1 MRWLVWL
8 FCCLSIPLA
17 NAGLLDSL
25 KGSSEPEFL
34 RVEQAFPLTLEV
46 DDLRLVARWD
56 SEPGY
61 YLYKHRIF
69 IRQGETKLEP
79 QYLSLPGIEK
89 KDEAFGLVTAFYGE
103 LTAEFD
109 LSSLQPGPAT
119 LHHQGCADAGLCSP
133 PQTVGFTVPA
143 QQDVQQPPPVKSSP
157 AAQPS
162 STIPPSEDTAAP
174 EILQGNGSP
183 SGNNW
188 FEGRSWLTVV
198 GIFFVLGLG
207 LTFTPCVLPMVPI
220 LTSVV
225 LGQGQRTR
233 REGFLLSSTYVLGM
247 AITYA
252 AAGLTVGLLGAGA
265 NVQAWMQTP
274 WVLSVFAALF
284 VALALAM
291 FGLYELQ
298 LPSSLRNRLNELNQ
312 KQSGGQWLSVFIMGV
327 LSALVV
333 SPCVSAPL
341 AGALVYLG
349 TTGDALLGG
358 SALLALGLGMGA
370 PLIVLGT
377 TGASVLPKAGAWMN
391 QIKVLFGVLLVGV
404 ALWLISRLMPESMS
418 LALWGILA
426 LIYGIHLGA
435 LEPASS
441 SSQRVLKG
449 IAWVLLV
456 YGGSALVGA
465 LQGGKDPLQ
474 PLAFQHTNPG
484 VTGSEQTHAPF
495 YQTESAT
502 DVEQRIKNAKQLVMV
517 DLYADWCISCK
528 VMDKEIFAQTD
539 VQQSLKSAM
548 WLQLDI
554 TDQTQEHI
562 DFLEQRAIFGPPT
575 VLFYRN
581 GQEIP
586 AARIVGEL
594 THQQF
599 MTHLGQHELD
609 H

>member
-1 MRWLVWL
+1 MRWLIWL
-8 FCCLSIPLA
+8 FCCCSLSLA
-17 NAGLLDSL
+17 HAGLLDSL
-25 KGSSEPEFL
+25 KSSSEPEFL
-34 RVEQAFPLTLEV
+34 RVEQAFPLTVEI
-46 DDLRLVARWD
+46 DGPRLAARWD

-69 IRQGETKLEP
+69 IKQGNTKLEP

-89 KDEAFGLVTAFYGE
+89 EDAAFGLVTAFYGQ

-109 LSSLQPGPAT
+109 LSSLNPGPAT
-119 LHHQGCADAGLCSP
+119 LHHQGCADAGLCYP
-133 PQTVGFTVPA
+133 PQRAKFEVLANT
-143 QQDVQQPPPVKSSP
+143 PPPSSLSS
-157 AAQPS
+157 ADANFSTQTEQNTALTTSGNPS
-162 STIPPSEDTAAP
+162 LPDADQASAST
-174 EILQGNGSP
+174 
-183 SGNNW
+183 NNW
-188 FEGRSWLTVV
+188 FEGRSWLAVI
-198 GIFFVLGLG
+198 GIFFALGLG

-225 LGQGQRTR
+225 LGQGQRSKR
-233 REGFLLSSTYVLGM
+233 DGFMLSTTYVLGM

-284 VALALAM
+284 VVLALAM

-298 LPSSLRNRLNELNQ
+298 LPSSVRNRLNALNQ

-391 QIKVLFGVLLVGV
+391 QIKVFFGVLLVGV
-404 ALWLISRLMPESMS
+404 ALWLISRLIPDSLS

-426 LIYGIHLGA
+426 LIYGVYLGA
-435 LEPASS
+435 LEAASS
-441 SSQRVLKG
+441 SAQRVLKG

-456 YGGSALVGA
+456 YGAAALAGA

-474 PLAFQHTNPG
+474 PLVVSHQGTATTAQA
-484 VTGSEQTHAPF
+484 HAPF
-495 YQTESAT
+495 YQTASTT
-502 DVEQRIKNAKQLVMV
+502 DIEQRIKTAKQLVMV

-528 VMDKEIFAQTD
+528 VMDREIFAQSD
-539 VQQSLKSAM
+539 VQQSLSSAM

-554 TDQTQEHI
+554 TDQTPEHI
-562 DFLEQRAIFGPPT
+562 RFLEQRAIFGPPT
-575 VLFYRN
+575 VLFYRD

-586 AARIVGEL
+586 TARIVGEL

-599 MTHLGQHELD
+599 MAHLAQHKLGG
-609 H
+609 